1 MVSSRRKII
10 VVLSISSL
18 LFPERVFGAD
28 VVKNIG
34 GGIEV
39 VITGLTR
46 NHIFSVLQNAK
57 LNTERYR
64 SGHNELDSKTKCH
77 FGTGSLKNLD
87 VSTVLRYHQEE
98 NFSQFSPSV
107 LSFFQS
113 AFLGADV
120 AKI

>member
-39 VITGLTR
+39 VITGLIR
-46 NHIFSVLQNAK
+46 N
-57 LNTERYR
+57 
-64 SGHNELDSKTKCH
+64 
-77 FGTGSLKNLD
+77 
-87 VSTVLRYHQEE
+87 
-98 NFSQFSPSV
+98 QFE
-107 LSFFQS
+107 
-113 AFLGADV
+113 G
-120 AKI
+120 